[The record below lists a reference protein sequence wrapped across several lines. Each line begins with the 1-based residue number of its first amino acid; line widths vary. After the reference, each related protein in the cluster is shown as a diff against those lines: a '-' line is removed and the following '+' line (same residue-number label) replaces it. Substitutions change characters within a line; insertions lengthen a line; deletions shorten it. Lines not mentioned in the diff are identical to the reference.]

1 MTDDEVIYVLPPETA
16 QPSTKLSADKE
27 HKYKATL
34 SAASVDMRIGFWF
47 TLILS
52 SVNMLIVAV
61 ILLVSKSLSID
72 RKLFVGGIVELVVLS
87 LQIMLCITRNDHR
100 SLTIFV
106 IVCTQLSAMGLG
118 MCIRLE

>member
-1 MTDDEVIYVLPPETA
+1 MTDDEVIYILPPETPPA
-16 QPSTKLSADKE
+16 TKLSADKE

-61 ILLVSKSLSID
+61 ILLVSKSLSMD
-72 RKLFVGGIVELVVLS
+72 RKLFIGGIVELVVLS
-87 LQIMLCITRNDHR
+87 LQIMLCMTRNDHR

>member
-1 MTDDEVIYVLPPETA
+1 MTDDEVIYVLPPA
-16 QPSTKLSADKE
+16 AADPPKMSADRE
-27 HKYKATL
+27 HKYKSTL
-34 SAASVDMRIGFWF
+34 SSASVDMRIAFWF

-52 SVNMLIVAV
+52 CVNMMIVIIILI
-61 ILLVSKSLSID
+61 VSKSLSID
-72 RKLFVGGIVELVVLS
+72 KKLFIGGIVELIVLS

-106 IVCTQLSAMGLG
+106 ILCTQLSAMGLG